1 MKVKGKR
8 PTSIAEYISRQPPAS
23 RAKLR
28 EMRKLVLAAAPRAK
42 QELKWNM
49 PAFSYDRIL
58 VMFAGFKRHIG
69 FFPTPSAIRAFKKD
83 LTGYKFSRAT
93 IQFPLDKPLPK
104 ALIRRITKF
113 RVMESK
119 LLDKKWMG

>member
-1 MKVKGKR
+1 MR
-8 PTSIAEYISRQPPAS
+8 PKTISEYIAAQPRPA

-28 EMRKLVLAAAPRAK
+28 EMRKLILAAAPRAK
-42 QELKWNM
+42 QDLKWNM

-58 VMFAGFKRHIG
+58 VMFAGFKKHIG
-69 FFPTPSAIRAFKKD
+69 FFPTPSAINEFKKD
-83 LTGYKFSRAT
+83 LAGWKFSRAT

-113 RVMESK
+113 RVTETK
-119 LLDKKWMG
+119 LRDAKWMRD